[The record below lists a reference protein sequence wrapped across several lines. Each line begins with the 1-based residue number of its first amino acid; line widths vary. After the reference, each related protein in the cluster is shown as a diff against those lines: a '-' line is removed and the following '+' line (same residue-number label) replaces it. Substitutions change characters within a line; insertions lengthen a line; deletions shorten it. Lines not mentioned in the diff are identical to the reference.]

1 MKTVRRIFAVI
12 CIMLISVLSTS
23 CSLVSTDPE
32 TLIKSPSPTGELADV
47 LKAFSKY
54 AGSDYSLVFPIS
66 GDYTSAYVMNDIDAD
81 GQNEAFVF
89 YKLKKENYILHV
101 NLLKKEKNKWK
112 SVADYSTSGTDID
125 KVIFSNLTGT
135 QKKSLII
142 GLINSVDSSHTV
154 EVLAYNNGYIEC
166 HMQNAYVDFACSEM
180 DNDGREEIVV
190 LCDEYNDNLAVKRIA
205 IMCNFNSDNTLVR
218 DELYSTEIDKNASD
232 YHYSGAGSV
241 EYAAASVSG
250 SEVTDSKSVEVR
262 TANALYFDA
271 LKNEEYITE
280 IIYFNESTKS
290 LVAPMY
296 DIKTGSNNLTLRKYG
311 KISKDINGDGSIEIP
326 NDFALAGSRMDETA
340 YYVTQWMKLYSDNSF
355 MDVMT
360 VYTDNENKF
369 SMTFPNSWIDDN
381 NITVTHY
388 NNTVT
393 FSLWDISANRK
404 GVDLLE
410 IRMVS
415 QQSWD
420 TSSITSS
427 QYIRLGTK
435 YGKIYL
441 ARILETENKYSI
453 SEEQLVNGFKL
464 K

>member
-1 MKTVRRIFAVI
+1 MNTVRRILAVI

-23 CSLVSTDPE
+23 CSLVSADPE
-32 TLIKSPSPTGELADV
+32 SLIKAPSPTGELADI

-54 AGSDYSLVFPIS
+54 VGNDYSLVFPKT
-66 GDYTSAYVMNDIDAD
+66 GDYTSAYVVNDIDAD
-81 GQNEAFVF
+81 GQSEAFVF

-125 KVIFSNLTGT
+125 KVIFADLSGT
-135 QKKSLII
+135 YKKSIVI
-142 GLINSVDSSHTV
+142 GFINSVDSSRSI
-154 EVLAYNNGYIEC
+154 EVLSYSGGYIQC
-166 HMQNAYVDFACSEM
+166 QMQNSYVDFACNNM
-180 DNDGREEIVV
+180 DNDSEEEIVI
-190 LCDEYNDNLAVKRIA
+190 LCDEYRDNLAVKRLA
-205 IMCNFNSDNTLVR
+205 VMCNFDNDSVLIR
-218 DELYSTEIDKNASD
+218 NEIYSAEIDRSASD
-232 YHYSGAGSV
+232 YHYSGAGIIEYSAVSSV
-241 EYAAASVSG
+241 YNEVVANTSPEIMTAS
-250 SEVTDSKSVEVR
+250 
-262 TANALYFDA
+262 AMYFDA
-271 LKNEEYITE
+271 VKNEEYITE
-280 IIYFNESTKS
+280 IIYFNESTKT

-296 DIKTGSNNLTLRKYG
+296 DTKTSSNDLTLRKYG
-311 KISKDINGDGSIEIP
+311 KTSKDINSDGSIEIP
-326 NDFALAGSRMDETA
+326 NDLALSGSRLEGTVYA
-340 YYVTQWMKLYSDNSF
+340 TQWMKLYSDGSF

-360 VYTDNENKF
+360 VYTDDEYKF
-369 SMTFPNSWIDDN
+369 SMTFPDSWIDDN

-388 NNTVT
+388 NNTIT
-393 FSLWDISANRK
+393 FSLWDNSSNRK

-410 IRMVS
+410 IRMIS

-420 TSSITSS
+420 TSSNASS

-435 YGKIYL
+435 YGKVYL